1 MQSNLPI
8 FVLSVKAKVKERK
21 AKTRRRRAICKR
33 INGTAA
39 GTIQEC
45 GDLEETQEILAFLNV
60 LSLFFCLYLYPRLF
74 LIWFSFLFSLSNP
87 LCISSPCFNVH
98 GCCNDET
105 DIIFFKNFTQPDF
118 QAKSFTPQKCI
129 IWDIFLAN

>member
-1 MQSNLPI
+1 MPI

-60 LSLFFCLYLYPRLF
+60 FLFLSLSS
-74 LIWFSFLFSLSNP
+74 SFLYM
-87 LCISSPCFNVH
+87 
-98 GCCNDET
+98 
-105 DIIFFKNFTQPDF
+105 IIFFVLI
-118 QAKSFTPQKCI
+118 KSSLLYQI
-129 IWDIFLAN
+129 SLL

>member
-1 MQSNLPI
+1 MPI

-60 LSLFFCLYLYPRLF
+60 LSLFFFVSISILVFFVYDSLF
-74 LIWFSFLFSLSNP
+74 CS
-87 LCISSPCFNVH
+87 H
-98 GCCNDET
+98 
-105 DIIFFKNFTQPDF
+105 
-118 QAKSFTPQKCI
+118 
-129 IWDIFLAN
+129 